1 MSITN
6 RIQGIDPMGWT
17 ILNTALSVSAD
28 SMACDGGVI
37 TATLT
42 VTGTTDDRK
51 EVNSYTASIRDDY
64 VIPDILWKSG
74 PHRVEPNT
82 KVNESFTVELRCD
95 KKCKV
100 VGPDGSSGERTAEL
114 YAYVLG
120 GELEAA
126 TDEVPVTCVR

>member
-1 MSITN
+1 M
-6 RIQGIDPMGWT
+6 
-17 ILNTALSVSAD
+17 NTALSVSAD
-28 SMACDGGVI
+28 SMACDGGVV

-42 VTGTTDDRK
+42 VTGKTDDRK
-51 EVNSYTASIRDDY
+51 EVNSYNASIRDDY

-74 PHRVEPNT
+74 PQLVEPST
-82 KVNESFTVELRCD
+82 EVNESFTVELRCN
-95 KKCKV
+95 KRCKV

-126 TDEVPVTCVR
+126 SDEVPVTCVR